1 MTNLEIVIHNS
12 YIANKMFHTD
22 RKESELYLCI

>member
-12 YIANKMFHTD
+12 YIANELFRTD
-22 RKESELYLCI
+22 RNKSETISW